1 MFSVKESQDNAA
13 EKSVGLMSSIVKTA
27 NRISASFHYS
37 TTMNTSQKRI
47 AFILI
52 AAALFAMAGTSC
64 NTLRGVGR
72 DVRSVGNGIERVA
85 N

>member
-1 MFSVKESQDNAA
+1 M
-13 EKSVGLMSSIVKTA
+13 
-27 NRISASFHYS
+27 RISATFEYRI
-37 TTMNTSQKRI
+37 TMTTSQKRI
-47 AFILI
+47 VFILI
-52 AAALFAMAGTSC
+52 AAALFSMVGTSC